1 MNYRTQPM
9 RTDTE
14 RLSDG
19 VGSLPANA
27 PLANPFVPFQQ
38 NKPTTY
44 PAKEGVVRGTL
55 FPGLDLP
62 FLGMRNEGPLSDT
75 HLHELQALNFALTE
89 LGEYLDTHADDTE
102 AFELF
107 RSYADLYRQ
116 GRKEYEK
123 LHGPLSQIS
132 AARDESYRWLKDP
145 WPWDFCANDQ
155 KED

>member
-9 RTDTE
+9 RTDTD
-14 RLSDG
+14 RTGDG
-19 VGSLPANA
+19 FGILPPSA
-27 PLANPFVPFQQ
+27 PLANPYVPFQP
-38 NKPTTY
+38 NHPATY

-62 FLGMRNEGPLSDT
+62 YLGMRNEGTLSDT

-89 LGEYLDTHADDTE
+89 LDEYLDTHSDDTE

-107 RSYADLYRQ
+107 RSYADLYLQ

-123 LHGPLSQIS
+123 LHGPLSQLS
-132 AARDESYRWLKDP
+132 AAQGEGYRWLNDP
-145 WPWDFCANDQ
+145 WPWDFCANDE
-155 KED
+155 KEA

>member
-38 NKPTTY
+38 NNPTTY
-44 PAKEGVVRGTL
+44 PAKEGVARGTL

-62 FLGMRNEGPLSDT
+62 FLGMRNEGALSDT

-102 AFELF
+102 AFEVF

-132 AARDESYRWLKDP
+132 AAQDESYRWLKDP